1 MKKAAFFCLFL
12 LMPIFS
18 FGQGQSIR
26 EFPPSVVKT
35 SPQCGATDIDAAATG
50 QISVSFSKDMLDRS
64 WSWGQVSADSF
75 PKIIGQPRYIDP
87 KTCVVDVE
95 LQPGKTYVVWINT
108 EKLTNFK
115 DTDGKSAIPYL
126 LVFQTK

>member
-1 MKKAAFFCLFL
+1 MKRAVFVCVFL
-12 LMPIFS
+12 LLPIFS
-18 FGQGQSIR
+18 FAQGQSVR

-35 SPQCGATDIDAAATG
+35 SPQCGEIGVDAAATK
-50 QISVSFSKDMLDRS
+50 QISVTFSKDMLDRS

-95 LQPGKTYVVWINT
+95 LEPGKTYVVWINT
-108 EKLTNFK
+108 GKLTNFK
-115 DTDGKSAIPYL
+115 DTDGKPAIPYL

>member
-1 MKKAAFFCLFL
+1 MKKVALVCLFL
-12 LMPIFS
+12 LLAGFA
-18 FGQGQSIR
+18 FGQGTSVQ

-35 SPQCGATDIDAAATG
+35 SPQCGETGIDAVATR
-50 QISVSFSKDMLDRS
+50 QISVTFSKDMLDRS

-75 PKIIGQPRYIDP
+75 PKIIGQPRYMDP

-95 LQPGKTYVVWINT
+95 LKPGKTYVVWINT

-115 DTDGKSAIPYL
+115 DTDGRSAIPYL